1 MHIRET
7 RSCRMDNTITP
18 RQRKCFAVAVKF
30 TEGNVKNPDQ
40 IINRENN
47 YTELV
52 WNIGKE
58 KPYLCI
64 DLGPSSPG
72 GYPVFEIEG
81 FEGDPILRISYSDW
95 YDYICDPKYRER
107 GDFKRGCCKY
117 LGPELPVM
125 PGNPNR
131 FELYHICRN
140 GTYTYPLIQGQ
151 QRFALLTLE
160 KPGCS
165 VKISSFYIHYTSSM
179 QSYPGGFRSSDKR
192 LDHLW
197 DASIYTVQLATL
209 SNSASLDIINHRL
222 MVRALTKGNK
232 ASVLKSGV
240 DWSDYTLH
248 LECELPIEP
257 DCENAVFWS
266 VRAADADNAYVF
278 RLTQNG
284 SLRYYLRKDGVN
296 YEKPLLQEAQAVVQY
311 NRPFCIDTV
320 VCGNHISVYV
330 DGTLLSTVSADEIS
344 CGSIGFCP
352 TIETWFIV
360 DGFTVTAAD
369 GNILYEENFKE
380 GLGNYLYNAAEEFI
394 ADGAKRDRLPWV
406 GDLFWT
412 FENVYYSFGNF
423 KPADNTIEMFR
434 RHQCPDGYV
443 WGTCYPEN
451 RTTPV
456 DFDYGMYQSD
466 IFSAWYVI
474 TISHHYLFTA
484 DRKNLEKWYDSVK
497 KDLNYLSTQVEST
510 GLFYQRYETSKGLWD
525 HVLNDY
531 GYYSYNNLIIQ
542 QAFREGAFIANA
554 LGDDRNA
561 DLYLA
566 TADKMLHAIHDAFF
580 QKETGMYAEGLNS
593 PKPCYSSTGFAL
605 AFGLIPEEY
614 AARTVK
620 NMCEEQEKNFQN
632 GKLAILFMH
641 GCFRYGFS
649 KEAYRTLTGSTGKV
663 DFLGECTLNWID
675 AVQDEKGP
683 ACTAES
689 MPYSHTRI
697 ANGECWGDSSHPDTA
712 VAFLLSGDILGIR
725 PISAGFKTFRFQP
738 LTCALASARGSV
750 PTPYGTIDASFELSE
765 NGILTVTLCHPKELA
780 GDIIIEEKYRS
791 CAIINKT
798 LK

>member
-1 MHIRET
+1 M
-7 RSCRMDNTITP
+7 NNVITP
-18 RQRKCFAVAVKF
+18 RQRQCYGIAVKY
-30 TEGNVKNPDQ
+30 TEGCVKNPKHITNCD
-40 IINRENN
+40 NN

-52 WNIGKE
+52 WENGKE

-64 DLGPSSPG
+64 DLGPASPG

-81 FEGDPILRISYSDW
+81 FEGDPVLRISYSDW
-95 YDYICDPKYRER
+95 YDYICDPKYRDI
-107 GDFKRGCCKY
+107 GDFKRGSCKY

-125 PGNPNR
+125 PANPNR
-131 FELYHICRN
+131 YELYHICRK

-179 QSYPGGFRSSDKR
+179 QAYPGGFRCSDKR

-209 SNSASLDIINHRL
+209 SNSASLDIINRRL

-232 ASVLKSGV
+232 ASVLKSGGN
-240 DWSDYTLH
+240 WSDYTLH
-248 LECELPIEP
+248 LTCELPMGP

-266 VRAADADNAYVF
+266 VRATDDNNAYVF
-278 RLTQNG
+278 RLSQNG
-284 SLRYYLRKDGVN
+284 ILRYYLRKDGVN
-296 YEKPLLQEAQAVVQY
+296 YEKPLLQENIASIPY
-311 NRPFCIDTV
+311 NKPFCIDTL
-320 VCGNHISVYV
+320 VCGNHISVYM
-330 DGTLLSTVSADEIS
+330 DGMLLATVPADELS

-352 TIETWFIV
+352 TSETWFIV

-369 GNILYEENFKE
+369 STILYEEDFGT
-380 GLGNYLYNAAEEFI
+380 GLENYRYNAAKEFI

-406 GDLFWT
+406 GDLFWA
-412 FENVYYSFGNF
+412 FQNVYYSFGDF
-423 KPADNTIEMFR
+423 EPANNTIEMFR

-451 RTTPV
+451 RIAPQS
-456 DFDYGMYQSD
+456 FDYGYYQSD

-474 TISHHYLFTA
+474 TISYNYLYTA
-484 DRKNLEKWYDSVK
+484 NKENLEKWYDSVK

-542 QAFREGAFIANA
+542 QAFREGAFIAKA
-554 LGDDRNA
+554 LGDSKNA
-561 DLYLA
+561 HLYLA
-566 TADKMLHAIHDAFF
+566 IADRMLHAISDAFF
-580 QKETGMYAEGLNS
+580 QKETGMYVAGRNNS
-593 PKPCYSSTGFAL
+593 KPCYLSTGFAL

-614 AARTVK
+614 AAKTVK
-620 NMCEEQEKNFQN
+620 NMCAEQEKTFRN
-632 GKLAILFMH
+632 GKSAILFIH

-649 KEAYRTLTGSTGKV
+649 EEAYRTLTGSTGKL

-675 AVQDEKGP
+675 AVRDEKGP
-683 ACTAES
+683 ACTVES
-689 MPYSHTRI
+689 MPYGHNRI
-697 ANGECWGDSSHPDTA
+697 ANGEVWNDSSHPDTA
-712 VAFLLSGDILGIR
+712 VAFLLSQDILGVR
-725 PISAGFKTFRFQP
+725 PTSAGFKTFCFKP
-738 LTCALASARGSV
+738 LTCALTSARGSV
-750 PTPYGTIDASFELSE
+750 PTPYGTIDASFELAE
-765 NGILTVTLCHPKELA
+765 DGILTITLCHPKELQ
-780 GDIIIEEKYRS
+780 GDVIMEEKYRN
-791 CAIINKT
+791 CATINKIS
-798 LK
+798 K

>member
-1 MHIRET
+1 M
-7 RSCRMDNTITP
+7 NNAITP
-18 RQRKCFAVAVKF
+18 KQRECFPTAVKF
-30 TEGNVKNPDQ
+30 TEGNVKNPEH
-40 IINRENN
+40 IIS
-47 YTELV
+47 TDSHCAELV
-52 WNIGKE
+52 WDIGKE

-72 GYPVFEIEG
+72 GYPIFKIES
-81 FEGDPILRISYSDW
+81 FEGDPVLRISYSDW
-95 YDYICDPKYRER
+95 YDYIRDPKYREY
-107 GDFKRGCCKY
+107 GDFKRGSCKY

-131 FELYHICRN
+131 FELYRICRT

-160 KPGCS
+160 EPGCA
-165 VKISSFYIHYTSSM
+165 VKISSFYIYYTSSL
-179 QSYPGGFRSSDKR
+179 QSYPGGFHSSSKR
-192 LDHLW
+192 LNRLW

-209 SNSASLDIINHRL
+209 SNSAGLDIVNRRL

-232 ASVLKSGV
+232 SSILKSGA
-240 DWSDYTLH
+240 DWTDYTLH

-266 VRAADADNAYVF
+266 VRAADNSAYVF

-284 SLRYYLRKDGVN
+284 KLRYYLRKDGVN
-296 YEKPLLQEAQAVVQY
+296 YEKTLSQEATAPLEY
-311 NRPFCIDTV
+311 NKPFCIDTV
-320 VCGNHISVYV
+320 VCGNHISVSV
-330 DGTLLSTVSADEIS
+330 DGVLLSTVSADDIS

-352 TIETWFIV
+352 TSETWFIV
-360 DGFTVTAAD
+360 NGFTVTAAD
-369 GNILYEENFKE
+369 GSLLYKEDFEN
-380 GLGNYLYNAAEEFI
+380 GLDNYHYNAAEEFI

-412 FENVYYSFGNF
+412 FENVYYSFGDF
-423 KPADNTIEMFR
+423 EPANNTIEMFR

-451 RTTPV
+451 RTAPK

-474 TISHHYLFTA
+474 AISRNYLFTG
-484 DRKNLEKWYDSVK
+484 DSKKLERWYDSVK
-497 KDLNYLSTQVEST
+497 KDLNYLSMQVESS

-531 GYYSYNNLIIQ
+531 GYYSYNNIIIQ
-542 QAFREGAFIANA
+542 QAFREGAFIAEA
-554 LGDDRNA
+554 LDDSNHAER
-561 DLYLA
+561 YLA
-566 TADKMLHAIHDAFF
+566 IADKMLFAIHNAFF
-580 QKETGMYAEGLNS
+580 REDTGMYTEGLRS
-593 PKPCYSSTGFAL
+593 AKPCYSSTGFAL

-614 AARTVK
+614 AAKTVK
-620 NMCEEQEKNFQN
+620 NMCEVQEKTFQN
-632 GKLAILFMH
+632 GKLAILFIH
-641 GCFRYGFS
+641 GCFRYGFPE
-649 KEAYRTLTGSTGKV
+649 EAYRTLTGSTGKI

-689 MPYSHTRI
+689 MPYSHNRI
-697 ANGECWGDSSHPDTA
+697 ANGACWGDSSHPDTA
-712 VAFLLSGDILGIR
+712 VAFLLSEDILGIQ
-725 PISAGFKTFRFQP
+725 PTSAGYKTFRFRP
-738 LTCALASARGSV
+738 LTCGLNSASGV
-750 PTPYGTIDASFELSE
+750 IPTPYGTIEASFALAD
-765 NGILTVTLCHPKELA
+765 NDCLTVTLCHPKELD
-780 GDIIIEEKYRS
+780 GDIILEEKYRS
-791 CAIINKT
+791 GAIINKI

>member
-1 MHIRET
+1 
-7 RSCRMDNTITP
+7 MDNAITP
-18 RQRKCFAVAVKF
+18 RQRSCFAAAVKF
-30 TEGNVKNPDQ
+30 TEGNVKNPGH
-40 IINRENN
+40 ITNCEND
-47 YTELV
+47 YTELIWDV
-52 WNIGKE
+52 GKE

-64 DLGPSSPG
+64 DLGPASPG
-72 GYPVFEIEG
+72 GYPVFEIAG
-81 FEGDPILRISYSDW
+81 FEGDPILRVSYSDW
-95 YDYICDPKYRER
+95 YDYICDPNYRER
-107 GDFKRGCCKY
+107 GDFKRGSCKY

-160 KPGCS
+160 APGCS
-165 VKISSFYIHYTSSM
+165 VKISSFYIYYTSSL
-179 QSYPGGFRSSDKR
+179 QSYPGRFYSSDKR

-209 SNSASLDIINHRL
+209 SNSASLDIADHRL
-222 MVRALTKGNK
+222 MVRALTKGNR
-232 ASVLKSGV
+232 ASVLKSGG

-266 VRAADADNAYVF
+266 VRTVDDNNAYVF
-278 RLTQNG
+278 RLTPNG
-284 SLRYYLRKDGVN
+284 RLRYYLRKDGVN
-296 YEKPLLQEAQAVVQY
+296 YEKPLLQEAVASVTY
-311 NRPFCIDTV
+311 NKPFCIDTV
-320 VCGNHISVYV
+320 VCGDHISVSV
-330 DGTLLSTVSADEIS
+330 DGTLLSTVSAGELS
-344 CGSIGFCP
+344 HGSIGFCP
-352 TIETWFIV
+352 TIETWFLV
-360 DGFTVTAAD
+360 YGFTVTAAN
-369 GNILYEENFKE
+369 GNILYEEYFKK
-380 GLGNYLYNAAEEFI
+380 GLSDYHYCAAEEFI

-406 GDLFWT
+406 GDLFWA

-423 KPADNTIEMFR
+423 EPADNTIEMFR

-451 RTTPV
+451 RTAPRE
-456 DFDYGMYQSD
+456 FDYGLYQSD

-474 TISHHYLFTA
+474 TISRNYLFTA
-484 DRKNLEKWYDSVK
+484 NRKNLEKWYDSVK
-497 KDLNYLSTQVEST
+497 RDLNYLSMQVEST

-561 DLYLA
+561 GSYLA
-566 TADKMLHAIHDAFF
+566 IADKMLRAISDAFF
-580 QKETGMYAEGLNS
+580 QEETGMYAESLNS
-593 PKPCYSSTGFAL
+593 RKLSYSSTAFAL
-605 AFGLIPEEY
+605 AFGLVPEEY
-614 AARTVK
+614 AAETVK
-620 NMCEEQEKNFQN
+620 SMCREQEKSFQN
-632 GKLAILFMH
+632 GKLAILFIH

-649 KEAYRTLTGSTGKV
+649 EEAYRTLTGSTGKI

-689 MPYSHTRI
+689 MPYGHNRV

-712 VAFLLSGDILGIR
+712 VAFLLSGDILGVR
-725 PISAGFKTFRFQP
+725 PTSAGFKTFRFQP
-738 LTCALASARGSV
+738 LPCALSSAGGSV
-750 PTPYGTIDASFELSE
+750 PTPYGTIDASFALAD
-765 NGILTVTLCHPKELA
+765 NGILTVTLCHPRELT

-791 CAIINKT
+791 SAIINKT
-798 LK
+798 AK